1 MKGEFICPKNKIFLL
16 SICLLFSIVGI
27 GGQIVLGKESNAVS
41 SGESDLEFAVAKVL
55 REMPDI
61 AHKLQATTKQRD
73 VNLASVEKSLDN
85 KKTEFRLKV
94 HNEMSHLK
102 HDNAYLEKV
111 AVEETERYIDAIRI
125 AKAIYGVSI
134 SQEEVNQY
142 IATNVADIVLPEKE
156 RYAKALG
163 ISLYK
168 LDYSFDRDFYV
179 MDTLWDK
186 LMPVL
191 MARYPQEDGE
201 DSNLYLDRI
210 KDEFYSHSLTR

>member
-1 MKGEFICPKNKIFLL
+1 MIAVYALLLTIGISSKIVF
-16 SICLLFSIVGI
+16 
-27 GGQIVLGKESNAVS
+27 GKEQNAVS
-41 SGESDLEFAVAKVL
+41 RERIEHEYAVAKVL
-55 REMPDI
+55 DEMPDI
-61 AHKLQATTKQRD
+61 AHKLQETTKESG
-73 VNLASVEKSLDN
+73 LALVEESLD
-85 KKTEFRLKV
+85 KRKAEFRLKV

-102 HDNAYLEKV
+102 HNNAYLEKA
-111 AVEETERYIDAIRI
+111 AVEETERYIDALRI

-134 SQEEVNQY
+134 SQDEVNQY

>member
-1 MKGEFICPKNKIFLL
+1 MVVI
-16 SICLLFSIVGI
+16 GI
-27 GGQIVLGKESNAVS
+27 KVVLGKESNAVS
-41 SGESDLEFAVAKVL
+41 SVVDLEFAVVKVL
-55 REMPDI
+55 DEMPDV
-61 AHKLQATTKQRD
+61 KLNNAKSLGRS
-73 VNLASVEKSLDN
+73 VNLNSESVENTLNNRKA
-85 KKTEFRLKV
+85 EFRLKV

-111 AVEETERYIDAIRI
+111 AVEETERYIDALRI
-125 AKAIYGVSI
+125 AKEIYGVSI

-163 ISLYK
+163 ISLYE

-191 MARYPQEDGE
+191 LEWYPQEEGE
-201 DSNLYLDRI
+201 DNNLYLDRI
-210 KDEFYSHSLTR
+210 KDQFYSHSLTK

>member
-1 MKGEFICPKNKIFLL
+1 MIAVYALLLTIGISSKIVF
-16 SICLLFSIVGI
+16 
-27 GGQIVLGKESNAVS
+27 GKEQNAVS
-41 SGESDLEFAVAKVL
+41 RERIEHEYAVAKVL
-55 REMPDI
+55 DEMPDI
-61 AHKLQATTKQRD
+61 AHKLQETTKESG
-73 VNLASVEKSLDN
+73 LALVEESLD
-85 KKTEFRLKV
+85 KRKAEFRLKV

-102 HDNAYLEKV
+102 HNNAYLEKA

-134 SQEEVNQY
+134 SQDEVNQY

>member
-1 MKGEFICPKNKIFLL
+1 MQKKNKVIIFSVSTILL
-16 SICLLFSIVGI
+16 LIAISS
-27 GGQIVLGKESNAVS
+27 QIVFGKDKNVIDNVNA
-41 SGESDLEFAVAKVL
+41 DLESAVAKIL
-55 REMPDI
+55 DEMPDV
-61 AHKLQATTKQRD
+61 KLNNAKSLGRS
-73 VNLASVEKSLDN
+73 VNLNSESVENTLNNRKA
-85 KKTEFRLKV
+85 EFRLKV

-111 AVEETERYIDAIRI
+111 AVEETERYIDALRI
-125 AKAIYGVSI
+125 AKEIYGVSI

-163 ISLYK
+163 ISLYE

-191 MARYPQEDGE
+191 LERYPQEEGE

>member
-1 MKGEFICPKNKIFLL
+1 ML
-16 SICLLFSIVGI
+16 IVGI
-27 GGQIVLGKESNAVS
+27 GTQIVLGKGSNAVR
-41 SGESDLEFAVAKVL
+41 SGEIDLEFAVAKVL
-55 REMPDI
+55 DEMPDV
-61 AHKLQATTKQRD
+61 KLNNAKSLGRS
-73 VNLASVEKSLDN
+73 VNLNSESVENTLNNRKA
-85 KKTEFRLKV
+85 EFRLKV

-111 AVEETERYIDAIRI
+111 AEEETERYIDALRI
-125 AKAIYGVSI
+125 AKEIYGVII

-142 IATNVADIVLPEKE
+142 IAINVADIVLPEKE

-163 ISLYK
+163 ISLYE

-191 MARYPQEDGE
+191 LERYPQEDGE

-210 KDEFYSHSLTR
+210 KDQFYSHSLTK

>member
-1 MKGEFICPKNKIFLL
+1 MIAVYALLLTIGISSKIVF
-16 SICLLFSIVGI
+16 
-27 GGQIVLGKESNAVS
+27 GKEQNAVS
-41 SGESDLEFAVAKVL
+41 RERIEHKYAVAKVL
-55 REMPDI
+55 DEMPDI
-61 AHKLQATTKQRD
+61 AHKLQETTKESG
-73 VNLASVEKSLDN
+73 LALVEESLD
-85 KKTEFRLKV
+85 KRKAEFRLKV

-102 HDNAYLEKV
+102 HNNAYLEKA

-134 SQEEVNQY
+134 SQDEVNQY

>member
-1 MKGEFICPKNKIFLL
+1 M
-16 SICLLFSIVGI
+16 
-27 GGQIVLGKESNAVS
+27 GKESNAVS

-61 AHKLQATTKQRD
+61 AHKLQETTINSG
-73 VNLASVEKSLDN
+73 VNLATVEESLDN
-85 KKTEFRLKV
+85 RKVEFRLKV

-111 AVEETERYIDAIRI
+111 AVEETERYIDALRI
-125 AKAIYGVSI
+125 AKEIYGVSI
-134 SQEEVNQY
+134 SQDEVNQY

-163 ISLYK
+163 ISLYE

-191 MARYPQEDGE
+191 MERYPQEDGE

>member
-1 MKGEFICPKNKIFLL
+1 MIAVYALL
-16 SICLLFSIVGI
+16 LTIGI
-27 GGQIVLGKESNAVS
+27 SSQIVFGKEQNAVS
-41 SGESDLEFAVAKVL
+41 RERIEHEYAVAKVL
-55 REMPDI
+55 DEMPDI
-61 AHKLQATTKQRD
+61 AHKLQETTKESG
-73 VNLASVEKSLDN
+73 LALVEESLD
-85 KKTEFRLKV
+85 KRKTEFRLKV
-94 HNEMSHLK
+94 HNEMSQLK
-102 HDNAYLEKV
+102 HDNAYLEKA

-125 AKAIYGVSI
+125 AQEIYDVRVT
-134 SQEEVNQY
+134 QQEVNHY
-142 IATNVADIVLPEKE
+142 IDTNVAGVMTPEKE

-163 ISLYK
+163 ITHYE

>member
-1 MKGEFICPKNKIFLL
+1 MIAVYALLLTIGISSKIVF
-16 SICLLFSIVGI
+16 
-27 GGQIVLGKESNAVS
+27 GKEQNAVS
-41 SGESDLEFAVAKVL
+41 RERIEHEYAVAKVL
-55 REMPDI
+55 DEMPDI
-61 AHKLQATTKQRD
+61 AHKLQETTKESG
-73 VNLASVEKSLDN
+73 LALVEESLD
-85 KKTEFRLKV
+85 KRKAEFRLKV

-102 HDNAYLEKV
+102 HDNAYLEKA

-125 AKAIYGVSI
+125 AKEIYGVSI
-134 SQEEVNQY
+134 SQDEVNQY

>member
-1 MKGEFICPKNKIFLL
+1 MIAVYALLLTIGISSKIVF
-16 SICLLFSIVGI
+16 
-27 GGQIVLGKESNAVS
+27 GKEQNAVS
-41 SGESDLEFAVAKVL
+41 RERIEHEYAVAKVL
-55 REMPDI
+55 DEMPDI
-61 AHKLQATTKQRD
+61 AHKLQETTKESG
-73 VNLASVEKSLDN
+73 LALVEESLD
-85 KKTEFRLKV
+85 KRKAEFRLKV

-102 HDNAYLEKV
+102 HNNAYLEKA

-134 SQEEVNQY
+134 SQDEVNQY

-179 MDTLWDK
+179 IDTLWDK

-191 MARYPQEDGE
+191 MARFPQEDGE

>member
-1 MKGEFICPKNKIFLL
+1 MIAVYALLLTIGISSKIVF
-16 SICLLFSIVGI
+16 
-27 GGQIVLGKESNAVS
+27 GKEQNAVS
-41 SGESDLEFAVAKVL
+41 RERIEHEYAVAKVL
-55 REMPDI
+55 DEMPDI
-61 AHKLQATTKQRD
+61 AHKLQETTKESG
-73 VNLASVEKSLDN
+73 LALVEESLD
-85 KKTEFRLKV
+85 KRKAEFRLKV

-102 HDNAYLEKV
+102 HNNAYLEKA

-134 SQEEVNQY
+134 SKDEVNQY

>member
-1 MKGEFICPKNKIFLL
+1 MIAVYALL
-16 SICLLFSIVGI
+16 LTIGI
-27 GGQIVLGKESNAVS
+27 SSQIVFGKEQNAVS
-41 SGESDLEFAVAKVL
+41 RERIEHEYAVAKVL
-55 REMPDI
+55 DEMPDI
-61 AHKLQATTKQRD
+61 AHKLQETTKESG
-73 VNLASVEKSLDN
+73 LALVEESLD
-85 KKTEFRLKV
+85 KRKAEFRLKV

-102 HDNAYLEKV
+102 HDNAYLEKA
-111 AVEETERYIDAIRI
+111 AVEETEKYIDALRI
-125 AKAIYGVSI
+125 AKEIYGVSI

-163 ISLYK
+163 ISLYE

>member
-1 MKGEFICPKNKIFLL
+1 MIAVYALLLTIGISSKIVF
-16 SICLLFSIVGI
+16 
-27 GGQIVLGKESNAVS
+27 GKEQNAVS
-41 SGESDLEFAVAKVL
+41 RERIEHEYAVAKVL
-55 REMPDI
+55 DEMPDI
-61 AHKLQATTKQRD
+61 AHKLQETTKESG
-73 VNLASVEKSLDN
+73 LALVEESLD
-85 KKTEFRLKV
+85 KRKAEFRLKV
-94 HNEMSHLK
+94 HNEMSHIK
-102 HDNAYLEKV
+102 NDDAYLEKV
-111 AVEETERYIDAIRI
+111 AIEETERYIDAIRI

-134 SQEEVNQY
+134 SQDEVNQY

-163 ISLYK
+163 ISLHE

>member
-1 MKGEFICPKNKIFLL
+1 MIAVYALL
-16 SICLLFSIVGI
+16 LTIGI
-27 GGQIVLGKESNAVS
+27 SSQIVFGKEQNAVS
-41 SGESDLEFAVAKVL
+41 RERIEHEYAVAKVL
-55 REMPDI
+55 DEMPDI
-61 AHKLQATTKQRD
+61 AHKFQETTKESG
-73 VNLASVEKSLDN
+73 LALVEESLD
-85 KKTEFRLKV
+85 KRKAEFRLKV

-102 HDNAYLEKV
+102 HDNAYLEKA
-111 AVEETERYIDAIRI
+111 AVEETERYIDALRI
-125 AKAIYGVSI
+125 AKEIYGVSI

-156 RYAKALG
+156 SYAKALG
-163 ISLYK
+163 ISLYE

>member
-1 MKGEFICPKNKIFLL
+1 MIAVYALLLTIGISSKIVF
-16 SICLLFSIVGI
+16 
-27 GGQIVLGKESNAVS
+27 GKEQNAVS
-41 SGESDLEFAVAKVL
+41 RERIEHEYAVAKVL
-55 REMPDI
+55 DEMPDI
-61 AHKLQATTKQRD
+61 AHKLQETTKESG
-73 VNLASVEKSLDN
+73 LALVEESLD
-85 KKTEFRLKV
+85 KRKAEFRLKV

-102 HDNAYLEKV
+102 HDNAYLEKA

-134 SQEEVNQY
+134 SQDEVNQY

-163 ISLYK
+163 ISLYE

>member
-1 MKGEFICPKNKIFLL
+1 MIAVYALLLTIGISSKIVF
-16 SICLLFSIVGI
+16 
-27 GGQIVLGKESNAVS
+27 GKEQNAVS
-41 SGESDLEFAVAKVL
+41 RERIEHEYAVAKVL
-55 REMPDI
+55 YEMPDI
-61 AHKLQATTKQRD
+61 AHKLQETTKESG
-73 VNLASVEKSLDN
+73 LALVEESLD
-85 KKTEFRLKV
+85 KRKAEFRLKV

-102 HDNAYLEKV
+102 HNNAYLEKA

-134 SQEEVNQY
+134 SQDEVNQY

>member
-1 MKGEFICPKNKIFLL
+1 MIAVYALL
-16 SICLLFSIVGI
+16 LTIGI
-27 GGQIVLGKESNAVS
+27 SSQIVFGKEQNAVS
-41 SGESDLEFAVAKVL
+41 RERNEHEYAVAKVL
-55 REMPDI
+55 DEMPDI
-61 AHKLQATTKQRD
+61 AHKLQETTKESG
-73 VNLASVEKSLDN
+73 LALVEESLD
-85 KKTEFRLKV
+85 KRKAEFRLKV

-111 AVEETERYIDAIRI
+111 AVEETERYIDALRI
-125 AKAIYGVSI
+125 AKEIYGVSI

-156 RYAKALG
+156 RYVKALG
-163 ISLYK
+163 ISLYE

>member
-1 MKGEFICPKNKIFLL
+1 MIAVYALLLTIGISSKIVF
-16 SICLLFSIVGI
+16 
-27 GGQIVLGKESNAVS
+27 GKEQNAVS
-41 SGESDLEFAVAKVL
+41 RERIEHEYAVAKVL
-55 REMPDI
+55 DEMPDI
-61 AHKLQATTKQRD
+61 AHKLQETTKESG
-73 VNLASVEKSLDN
+73 LALVEESLD
-85 KKTEFRLKV
+85 KRKADFRLKV

-102 HDNAYLEKV
+102 HDNAYLEKA

-134 SQEEVNQY
+134 SQDEVNQY

>member
-1 MKGEFICPKNKIFLL
+1 VQKKNKVIIFSVSTILL
-16 SICLLFSIVGI
+16 LIAISS
-27 GGQIVLGKESNAVS
+27 QIVFGKDKNVIDNVNA
-41 SGESDLEFAVAKVL
+41 DLESAVAKIL
-55 REMPDI
+55 DEMPDV
-61 AHKLQATTKQRD
+61 KLNNAKSLGRS
-73 VNLASVEKSLDN
+73 VNLNSESVENTLNNRKA
-85 KKTEFRLKV
+85 EFRLKV

-111 AVEETERYIDAIRI
+111 AVEETERYIDALRI
-125 AKAIYGVSI
+125 AKEIYGVSI

-163 ISLYK
+163 ISLYE

-191 MARYPQEDGE
+191 LERYPQEDGE

>member
-16 SICLLFSIVGI
+16 SICLLFLIVGI

-61 AHKLQATTKQRD
+61 AHKLQETTINSG
-73 VNLASVEKSLDN
+73 VNLASVEESLDN
-85 KKTEFRLKV
+85 RKVEFRLKV

-111 AVEETERYIDAIRI
+111 AVEETERYIDALRI
-125 AKAIYGVSI
+125 AKEIYGVSI

-210 KDEFYSHSLTR
+210 KDEFHSHS

>member
-1 MKGEFICPKNKIFLL
+1 MIAVYALLLTIGISSKIVF
-16 SICLLFSIVGI
+16 
-27 GGQIVLGKESNAVS
+27 GKEQNAVS
-41 SGESDLEFAVAKVL
+41 RERIEHEYAVAKVL
-55 REMPDI
+55 DEMPDI
-61 AHKLQATTKQRD
+61 AHKLQETTKESG
-73 VNLASVEKSLDN
+73 LALVEESLD
-85 KKTEFRLKV
+85 KRKAEFRLKV

-102 HDNAYLEKV
+102 HDNAYLEKA

-134 SQEEVNQY
+134 SQDEVNQY